1 MGGLL
6 RKLTIWICIPIY
18 RLIVSLY
25 SIFYNIANTRFL
37 EDDTIQQLS
46 ANIYVLVSVV
56 MLFAFSITI
65 LSAIVNPD
73 LLNDSKKGVAAAF
86 KRAIIGLA
94 LMVVIPFIF
103 DEIYDAQKNIM
114 DNSLIEKII
123 VGADFRCDQDEDGN
137 CKVGGNG
144 GQVIAG
150 NLISSVLYPVED
162 NVQISEN
169 ISDKYEKMI
178 TTDIRYIGAVSKHI
192 NVTTEGD
199 NAYHSD
205 FDDDDYAFNWDGLV
219 AIIAG
224 FATCYI
230 LLLFAID
237 MAIRVFKLAFLE
249 LTAPISIVAYMA
261 SGDKTLKSWAG
272 QVLKTFLDVFTR
284 IAAIAFYLFLIK
296 NLSTYMAKFEG
307 AEWSFTLKVLLIV
320 GMLIFVKQIPEFI
333 NNTFGTKFD
342 FKGGTIDSRLGEMA
356 IVGKQAQTAWR
367 AVKQATKLGAGA
379 AGLGLAAVANPLAAA
394 GVGLGYKAWNSGFK
408 KLGARAGKETATGRF
423 LTSAGKTAG
432 AYLKGNGLKSGL
444 TDARKA
450 YSESDFGLEHIAN
463 KNYKKALKE
472 DEKYNEKFGFT
483 DGSATDGKE
492 SNNLFE
498 ENVKKDLGKNRG
510 SVVQALHDANLK
522 KATVDKISSDK
533 DAIITELDALK
544 TNAKTTDAVNAIE
557 SIKNAF
563 ATGKMSSNVMR
574 TKLNGLIDA
583 GEIDSSS
590 GIKISGKLDSIENT
604 LDNNTDLKKLLV
616 GEKGVLKV
624 GSDLK
629 EVKRKVE
636 KKATDAKS
644 TYDDMYKGSSENIK
658 HEMDNYVSASDE
670 IIRKTVDERGKG
682 NNPKANNINTVG
694 THYNGSK
701 EKENDRKTRVEIHS
715 DKDTI
720 TNVEHTTLQENIDR
734 AANVHDAPTREEHI
748 SRQDDYNNL
757 FNSDVGSR
765 YLDANEREDDRIHG
779 TSNGNGNNTTNS
791 SAGSSNENANNDIN
805 VGGGSSSINVEG
817 LDDLFN
823 NLNKTITNA
832 SDDTNRILQNQLD
845 EQKNMSSELKNQT
858 NSINNVGNKLN
869 EFKSDV
875 SNSFNDIKKKMDD
888 SDK

>member
-56 MLFAFSITI
+56 MLFAFSVTI

-94 LMVVIPFIF
+94 LMVIVPFAF
-103 DEIYDAQKNIM
+103 DEIYAVQKNIM

-123 VGADFRCDQDEDGN
+123 VGADFRCDKDEDGN

-356 IVGKQAQTAWR
+356 IVGKQAQTAWC
-367 AVKQATKLGAGA
+367 AVKQAAKLGAGA
-379 AGLGLAAVANPLAAA
+379 VGLGLASVANPAAA
-394 GVGLGYKAWNSGFK
+394 LGLGLAHHGWNKGFK
-408 KLGARAGKETATGRF
+408 KLGARAGKETATGKF
-423 LTSAGKTAG
+423 LTSTGKTAG
-432 AYLKGNGLKSGL
+432 AYLKGKGLTSGL
-444 TDARKA
+444 ADAKKA
-450 YSESDFGLEHIAN
+450 YSESDFGLERIAN
-463 KNYKKALKE
+463 KNYKEAVKSNEEFNKKMGNDKDGMITDVNLAKIRFKA
-472 DEKYNEKFGFT
+472 N
-483 DGSATDGKE
+483 S
-492 SNNLFE
+492 
-498 ENVKKDLGKNRG
+498 KKDLGKVRG
-510 SVVQALHDANLK
+510 DAVDALLDANIK
-522 KATVDKISSDK
+522 KATVEKITSDK
-533 DAIITELDALK
+533 DVIVSNLDTLRA
-544 TNAKTTDAVNAIE
+544 NARTVEAQNAISDLKNNLLTGE
-557 SIKNAF
+557 YSINQF
-563 ATGKMSSNVMR
+563 R
-574 TKLNGLIDA
+574 EKLNGLIDR
-583 GEIDSSS
+583 GIINGTDGGTISS
-590 GIKISGKLDSIENT
+590 KLDSITNKIASDKDISDKLINSDGKLNFGGSGLGALTTIVNT
-604 LDNNTDLKKLLV
+604 
-616 GEKGVLKV
+616 
-624 GSDLK
+624 
-629 EVKRKVE
+629 
-636 KKATDAKS
+636 KASNAKT
-644 TYDDMYKGSSENIK
+644 TYDNLYKGSSESVK
-658 HEMDNYVSASDE
+658 QEMDRYNAQSEQIVTESVKQAQGQVKIDNKKNIHYQSP
-670 IIRKTVDERGKG
+670 
-682 NNPKANNINTVG
+682 NNVTSSNSSTQNSSSSSSTSNSNSTNTQSNSSTQNNAT
-694 THYNGSK
+694 TSSNGS
-701 EKENDRKTRVEIHS
+701 S
-715 DKDTI
+715 
-720 TNVEHTTLQENIDR
+720 
-734 AANVHDAPTREEHI
+734 
-748 SRQDDYNNL
+748 S
-757 FNSDVGSR
+757 S
-765 YLDANEREDDRIHG
+765 

-791 SAGSSNENANNDIN
+791 GAGSSNENANNTTN
-805 VGGGSSSINVEG
+805 AGGSSSSVNVEG

-832 SDDTNRILQNQLD
+832 SDGTNKILQDQLN

>member
-56 MLFAFSITI
+56 MLFAFSVTI

-94 LMVVIPFIF
+94 LMVIVPFAF
-103 DEIYDAQKNIM
+103 DEIYAVQKNIM

-123 VGADFRCDQDEDGN
+123 VGADFRCDKDEDGN

-367 AVKQATKLGAGA
+367 AVKQAAKLGAGA
-379 AGLGLAAVANPLAAA
+379 VGLGLASVANPAAA
-394 GVGLGYKAWNSGFK
+394 LGLGLAHHGWNKGFK
-408 KLGARAGKETATGRF
+408 KLGARAGKETATGKF
-423 LTSAGKTAG
+423 LTSTGKTAG
-432 AYLKGNGLKSGL
+432 AYLKGKGLTSGL
-444 TDARKA
+444 ADAKKA
-450 YSESDFGLEHIAN
+450 YSESDFGLERIAN
-463 KNYKKALKE
+463 KNYKEAVKSNEEFNKKMGNDKNGMITDVNLAKIRFKA
-472 DEKYNEKFGFT
+472 N
-483 DGSATDGKE
+483 S
-492 SNNLFE
+492 
-498 ENVKKDLGKNRG
+498 KKDLGKVRG
-510 SVVQALHDANLK
+510 DAVDALLDANIK
-522 KATVDKISSDK
+522 KATVEKITSDK
-533 DAIITELDALK
+533 DVIVSNLDTLRA
-544 TNAKTTDAVNAIE
+544 NARTVEAQNAISDLKNNLLTGE
-557 SIKNAF
+557 YSINQF
-563 ATGKMSSNVMR
+563 R
-574 TKLNGLIDA
+574 EKLNGLIDR
-583 GEIDSSS
+583 GIINGTDGGTISS
-590 GIKISGKLDSIENT
+590 KLDSITNKIASDKDISDKLINSDGKLNFGGSGLGALTTIVNT
-604 LDNNTDLKKLLV
+604 
-616 GEKGVLKV
+616 
-624 GSDLK
+624 
-629 EVKRKVE
+629 
-636 KKATDAKS
+636 KASNAKT
-644 TYDDMYKGSSENIK
+644 TYDNLYKGSSESVK
-658 HEMDNYVSASDE
+658 QEMDRYNAQSEQIVTESVKQAQGQVKIDNKKNIHYQSP
-670 IIRKTVDERGKG
+670 
-682 NNPKANNINTVG
+682 NNVTSSNSSTQNSSSSSSTSNSNSTNTQSNSSTQNNAT
-694 THYNGSK
+694 TSSNGS
-701 EKENDRKTRVEIHS
+701 S
-715 DKDTI
+715 
-720 TNVEHTTLQENIDR
+720 
-734 AANVHDAPTREEHI
+734 
-748 SRQDDYNNL
+748 S
-757 FNSDVGSR
+757 S
-765 YLDANEREDDRIHG
+765 
-779 TSNGNGNNTTNS
+779 TSNGNGNNTTN
-791 SAGSSNENANNDIN
+791 A
-805 VGGGSSSINVEG
+805 GGSSSSVNVEG

-832 SDDTNRILQNQLD
+832 SDGTNKILQDQLN

>member
-6 RKLTIWICIPIY
+6 RKLTIWICIPIS

-56 MLFAFSITI
+56 MLFAFSVTI

-94 LMVVIPFIF
+94 LMVIVPFAF
-103 DEIYDAQKNIM
+103 DEIYAVQKNIM

-123 VGADFRCDQDEDGN
+123 VGADFRCDKDEDGN

-367 AVKQATKLGAGA
+367 AVKQAAKLGAGA
-379 AGLGLAAVANPLAAA
+379 VGLGLASVANPAAA
-394 GVGLGYKAWNSGFK
+394 LGLGLAHHGWNKGFK
-408 KLGARAGKETATGRF
+408 KLGARAGKETATGKF

-432 AYLKGNGLKSGL
+432 AYLKGKGLTSGL
-444 TDARKA
+444 ADAKKA
-450 YSESDFGLEHIAN
+450 YSESDFGLERIAN
-463 KNYKKALKE
+463 KNYKEAVKSNEEFNKKMGNDE
-472 DEKYNEKFGFT
+472 DGMIT
-483 DGSATDGKE
+483 DVNLAKTNF
-492 SNNLFE
+492 NN
-498 ENVKKDLGKNRG
+498 NSKKDLGTVRG
-510 SVVQALHDANLK
+510 KAVDALLDANIQ
-522 KATVDKISSDK
+522 KAKVEKITSDK
-533 DAIITELDALK
+533 DAIVSNLDTLMANAKTVEAQNAISDLKNNLLTSKYSINQFRENLNNLIDQGIINGTDGGTISSKLDSITNKIASDK
-544 TNAKTTDAVNAIE
+544 TISDKLINSDGKLNFGGSGLGTLTTIVNTKASNAKTTY
-557 SIKNAF
+557 
-563 ATGKMSSNVMR
+563 
-574 TKLNGLIDA
+574 
-583 GEIDSSS
+583 
-590 GIKISGKLDSIENT
+590 
-604 LDNNTDLKKLLV
+604 DNL
-616 GEKGVLKV
+616 
-624 GSDLK
+624 
-629 EVKRKVE
+629 
-636 KKATDAKS
+636 
-644 TYDDMYKGSSENIK
+644 YKGSSENVK
-658 HEMDNYVSASDE
+658 QEMDKYSAQSE
-670 IIRKTVDERGKG
+670 QIVTESVKQAQGKVKIE
-682 NNPKANNINTVG
+682 NKDNIHYQSPKNVTSANSST
-694 THYNGSK
+694 
-701 EKENDRKTRVEIHS
+701 
-715 DKDTI
+715 
-720 TNVEHTTLQENIDR
+720 Q
-734 AANVHDAPTREEHI
+734 
-748 SRQDDYNNL
+748 
-757 FNSDVGSR
+757 NSSSSSS
-765 YLDANEREDDRIHG
+765 
-779 TSNGNGNNTTNS
+779 TSNSNSTNTQNNTTQN
-791 SAGSSNENANNDIN
+791 
-805 VGGGSSSINVEG
+805 
-817 LDDLFN
+817 
-823 NLNKTITNA
+823 TQ
-832 SDDTNRILQNQLD
+832 SDDTDDALDAMMNAQIEVNEERLNNAWKNQSTD
-845 EQKNMSSELKNQT
+845 DTYRRGTFEPQKNDN
-858 NSINNVGNKLN
+858 NS
-869 EFKSDV
+869 
-875 SNSFNDIKKKMDD
+875 NDSYDDMFADQYDNDD
-888 SDK
+888 SNPFAGTDDDKE

>member
-18 RLIVSLY
+18 RHITSFY

-37 EDDTIQQLS
+37 EDNTIQQLS

-56 MLFAFSITI
+56 MLFAFSVTI

-94 LMVVIPFIF
+94 LMVIVPFAF
-103 DEIYDAQKNIM
+103 DEIYAVQKNIM

-123 VGADFRCDQDEDGN
+123 VGADFRCDKDEDGN

-144 GQVIAG
+144 GQVIEG
-150 NLISSVLYPVED
+150 NLISSVLYPVAD
-162 NVQISEN
+162 DVQISEN

-261 SGDKTLKSWAG
+261 SGDKILKSWG
-272 QVLKTFLDVFTR
+272 QEVLKTFLDVFVR

-307 AEWSFTLKVLLIV
+307 AEWSFILKVLLIV
-320 GMLIFVKQIPEFI
+320 GMLIFVKQIPDLI
-333 NNTFGTKFD
+333 NNIFKTSISL
-342 FKGGTIDSRLGEMA
+342 KGGIGGRLGEMA
-356 IVGKQAQTAWR
+356 VVGKQAQAAWG
-367 AVKQATKLGAGA
+367 AVKQAAKLGAGA
-379 AGLGLAAVANPLAAA
+379 VGLGLASVANPAAA
-394 GVGLGYKAWNSGFK
+394 LGLGLAHHGWNKGFK
-408 KLGARAGKETATGRF
+408 KLGARAGKETATGKF

-444 TDARKA
+444 TDAKKA
-450 YSESDFGLEHIAN
+450 YSESDFGLERIAN
-463 KNYKKALKE
+463 KNYKEAVKNNEEFNKKMGFNKYGQSTNA
-472 DEKYNEKFGFT
+472 EKDLVTFT
-483 DGSATDGKE
+483 S
-492 SNNLFE
+492 
-498 ENVKKDLGKNRG
+498 NVKKDLGK
-510 SVVQALHDANLK
+510 SQAQAVQNLNTANLK
-522 KATVDKISSDK
+522 KATVDQISSDK
-533 DAIITELDALK
+533 DAIISELDALR
-544 TNAKTTDAVNAIE
+544 TNAKTTEAVNAIE
-557 SIKNAF
+557 GIKNSF
-563 ATGKMSSNVMR
+563 AKGTMSSNKMR

-590 GIKISGKLDSIENT
+590 GLKISGKLDSIENT
-604 LDNNTDLKKLLV
+604 LDNNTDLKKILV
-616 GEKGVLKV
+616 GSGGVLKV

-629 EVKRKVE
+629 DLKTRTE
-636 KKATDAKS
+636 KAATIAKS
-644 TYDDMYKGSSENIK
+644 NYDTVYNGSSESAK
-658 HEMDNYVSASDE
+658 KEMDNYVAASDE
-670 IIRKTVDERGKG
+670 IVSKYVKEKG
-682 NNPKANNINTVG
+682 KANNKSENINTVG
-694 THYNGSK
+694 THYDGSK
-701 EKENDRKTRVEIHS
+701 EKENDGQTRVEIS
-715 DKDTI
+715 NTSS
-720 TNVEHTTLQENIDR
+720 TSRETVQERIDR
-734 AANVHDAPTREEHI
+734 VANVHDAPTREEHI
-748 SRQDDYNNL
+748 SRQADYNDL
-757 FNSDVGSR
+757 FNSDAGSR

-791 SAGSSNENANNDIN
+791 GAGSSNENANNTTN
-805 VGGGSSSINVEG
+805 AGGRSSSVNVEG

-832 SDDTNRILQNQLD
+832 SDGTNKILQDQLN

>member
-1 MGGLL
+1 MKELQ
-6 RKLTIWICIPIY
+6 Y
-18 RLIVSLY
+18 LY

-56 MLFAFSITI
+56 MLFAFSVTI

-94 LMVVIPFIF
+94 LMVIVPFAF
-103 DEIYDAQKNIM
+103 DEIYAVQKNIM

-123 VGADFRCDQDEDGN
+123 VGADFRCDKDEDGN

-356 IVGKQAQTAWR
+356 IVGKQAQTAWC
-367 AVKQATKLGAGA
+367 AVKQAAKLGAGA
-379 AGLGLAAVANPLAAA
+379 VGLGLASVANPAAA
-394 GVGLGYKAWNSGFK
+394 LGLGLAHHGWNKGFK
-408 KLGARAGKETATGRF
+408 KLGARAGKETATGKF
-423 LTSAGKTAG
+423 LTSTGKTAG
-432 AYLKGNGLKSGL
+432 AYLKGKGLTSGL
-444 TDARKA
+444 ADAKKA
-450 YSESDFGLEHIAN
+450 YSESDFGLERIAN
-463 KNYKKALKE
+463 KNYKEAVKSNEEFNKKMGNDKDGMITDVNLAKIRFKA
-472 DEKYNEKFGFT
+472 N
-483 DGSATDGKE
+483 S
-492 SNNLFE
+492 
-498 ENVKKDLGKNRG
+498 KKDLGKVRG
-510 SVVQALHDANLK
+510 DAVDALLDANIK
-522 KATVDKISSDK
+522 KATVEKITSDK
-533 DAIITELDALK
+533 DVIVSNLDTLRA
-544 TNAKTTDAVNAIE
+544 NARTVEAQNAISDLKNNLLTGE
-557 SIKNAF
+557 YSINQF
-563 ATGKMSSNVMR
+563 R
-574 TKLNGLIDA
+574 EKLNGLIDR
-583 GEIDSSS
+583 GIINGTDGGTISS
-590 GIKISGKLDSIENT
+590 KLDSITNKIASDKDISDKLINSDGKLNFGGSGLGALTTIVNT
-604 LDNNTDLKKLLV
+604 
-616 GEKGVLKV
+616 
-624 GSDLK
+624 
-629 EVKRKVE
+629 
-636 KKATDAKS
+636 KASNAKT
-644 TYDDMYKGSSENIK
+644 TYDNLYKGSSESVK
-658 HEMDNYVSASDE
+658 QEMDRYNAQSEQIVTESVKQAQGQVKIDNKKNIHYQSP
-670 IIRKTVDERGKG
+670 
-682 NNPKANNINTVG
+682 NNVTSSNSSTQNSSSSSSTSNSNSTNTQSNSSTQNNAT
-694 THYNGSK
+694 TSSNGS
-701 EKENDRKTRVEIHS
+701 S
-715 DKDTI
+715 
-720 TNVEHTTLQENIDR
+720 
-734 AANVHDAPTREEHI
+734 
-748 SRQDDYNNL
+748 S
-757 FNSDVGSR
+757 S
-765 YLDANEREDDRIHG
+765 

-791 SAGSSNENANNDIN
+791 GAGSSNENANNTTN
-805 VGGGSSSINVEG
+805 AGGSSSSVNVEG

-832 SDDTNRILQNQLD
+832 SDGTNKILQDQLN

>member
-56 MLFAFSITI
+56 MLFAFSVTI

-94 LMVVIPFIF
+94 LMVIVPFAF
-103 DEIYDAQKNIM
+103 DEIYAVQKNIM

-123 VGADFRCDQDEDGN
+123 VGADFRCDKDEDGN

-367 AVKQATKLGAGA
+367 AVKQAAKLGAGA
-379 AGLGLAAVANPLAAA
+379 VGLGLASVANPAAA
-394 GVGLGYKAWNSGFK
+394 LGLGLAHHGWNKGFK
-408 KLGARAGKETATGRF
+408 KLGARAGKETATGKF
-423 LTSAGKTAG
+423 LTSTGKTAG
-432 AYLKGNGLKSGL
+432 AYLKGKGLTSGL
-444 TDARKA
+444 ADAKKA
-450 YSESDFGLEHIAN
+450 YSESDFGLERIAN
-463 KNYKKALKE
+463 KNYKEAVKSNEEFNKKMGNDKDGMITDVNLAKIRFKA
-472 DEKYNEKFGFT
+472 N
-483 DGSATDGKE
+483 S
-492 SNNLFE
+492 
-498 ENVKKDLGKNRG
+498 KKDLGKVRG
-510 SVVQALHDANLK
+510 DAVDALLDANIK
-522 KATVDKISSDK
+522 KATVEKITSDK
-533 DAIITELDALK
+533 DVIVSNLDTLRANAKTVEAQNAISDLKNNLLTSKYSINQFRENLNNLIDQGIINGTDGGTISSKLDSITNKIASDK
-544 TNAKTTDAVNAIE
+544 TISDKLINSDGKLNFGGSGLGTLTTIVNTKASNAKTTY
-557 SIKNAF
+557 
-563 ATGKMSSNVMR
+563 
-574 TKLNGLIDA
+574 
-583 GEIDSSS
+583 
-590 GIKISGKLDSIENT
+590 
-604 LDNNTDLKKLLV
+604 DNL
-616 GEKGVLKV
+616 
-624 GSDLK
+624 
-629 EVKRKVE
+629 
-636 KKATDAKS
+636 
-644 TYDDMYKGSSENIK
+644 YKGSSENVK
-658 HEMDNYVSASDE
+658 QEMDKYSAQSE
-670 IIRKTVDERGKG
+670 QIVTESVKQAQGKVKIE
-682 NNPKANNINTVG
+682 NKDNIHYQSPKNVTSANSST
-694 THYNGSK
+694 
-701 EKENDRKTRVEIHS
+701 
-715 DKDTI
+715 
-720 TNVEHTTLQENIDR
+720 Q
-734 AANVHDAPTREEHI
+734 
-748 SRQDDYNNL
+748 
-757 FNSDVGSR
+757 NSSSSSS
-765 YLDANEREDDRIHG
+765 
-779 TSNGNGNNTTNS
+779 TSNSNSTNIQNNTTQN
-791 SAGSSNENANNDIN
+791 
-805 VGGGSSSINVEG
+805 
-817 LDDLFN
+817 
-823 NLNKTITNA
+823 TQ
-832 SDDTNRILQNQLD
+832 SDDTDDALDTMMNAQIEVNEERLNNAWKNQSTD
-845 EQKNMSSELKNQT
+845 DTYRRGTFEPQKNDN
-858 NSINNVGNKLN
+858 NS
-869 EFKSDV
+869 
-875 SNSFNDIKKKMDD
+875 NDSYDDMFADQYDNDD
-888 SDK
+888 SNPFAGTDDDKE

>member
-56 MLFAFSITI
+56 MLFAFSVTI

-94 LMVVIPFIF
+94 LMVIVPFAF
-103 DEIYDAQKNIM
+103 DEIYAVQKNIM

-123 VGADFRCDQDEDGN
+123 VGADFRCDKDEDGN

-367 AVKQATKLGAGA
+367 AVKQAAKLGAGA
-379 AGLGLAAVANPLAAA
+379 VGLGLASVANPAAA
-394 GVGLGYKAWNSGFK
+394 LGLGLAHHGWNKGFK
-408 KLGARAGKETATGRF
+408 KLGARAGKETATGKF
-423 LTSAGKTAG
+423 LTSTGKTAG
-432 AYLKGNGLKSGL
+432 AYLKGKGLTSGL
-444 TDARKA
+444 ADAKKA
-450 YSESDFGLEHIAN
+450 YSESDFGLERIAN
-463 KNYKKALKE
+463 KNYKEAVKSNEEFNKKMGNDKDGMITDVNLAKIRFKA
-472 DEKYNEKFGFT
+472 N
-483 DGSATDGKE
+483 S
-492 SNNLFE
+492 
-498 ENVKKDLGKNRG
+498 KKDLGKVRG
-510 SVVQALHDANLK
+510 DAVDALLDANIK
-522 KATVDKISSDK
+522 KATVEKITSDK
-533 DAIITELDALK
+533 DVIVSNLDTLRA
-544 TNAKTTDAVNAIE
+544 NARTVEAQNAISDLKNNLLTGE
-557 SIKNAF
+557 YSINQF
-563 ATGKMSSNVMR
+563 R
-574 TKLNGLIDA
+574 EKLNGLIDR
-583 GEIDSSS
+583 GIINGTDGGTISS
-590 GIKISGKLDSIENT
+590 KLDSITNKIASDKDISDKLINSDGKLNFGGSGLGALTTIVNT
-604 LDNNTDLKKLLV
+604 
-616 GEKGVLKV
+616 
-624 GSDLK
+624 
-629 EVKRKVE
+629 
-636 KKATDAKS
+636 KASNAKT
-644 TYDDMYKGSSENIK
+644 TYDNLYKGSSESVK
-658 HEMDNYVSASDE
+658 QEMDRYNAQSEQIVTESVKQAQGQVKIDNKKNIHYQSP
-670 IIRKTVDERGKG
+670 
-682 NNPKANNINTVG
+682 NNVTSSNSSTQNSSSSSSTSNSNSTNTQSNSSTQNNAT
-694 THYNGSK
+694 TSSNGS
-701 EKENDRKTRVEIHS
+701 S
-715 DKDTI
+715 
-720 TNVEHTTLQENIDR
+720 
-734 AANVHDAPTREEHI
+734 
-748 SRQDDYNNL
+748 S
-757 FNSDVGSR
+757 S
-765 YLDANEREDDRIHG
+765 

-791 SAGSSNENANNDIN
+791 GAGSSNENANNTTN

>member
-56 MLFAFSITI
+56 MLFAFSVTI

-94 LMVVIPFIF
+94 LMVIVPFAF
-103 DEIYDAQKNIM
+103 DEIYAVQKNIM

-123 VGADFRCDQDEDGN
+123 VGADFRCDKDEDGN

-367 AVKQATKLGAGA
+367 AVKQAAKLGAGA
-379 AGLGLAAVANPLAAA
+379 VGLGLASVANPAAA
-394 GVGLGYKAWNSGFK
+394 LGLGLAHHGWNKGFK
-408 KLGARAGKETATGRF
+408 KLGARAGKETATGKF
-423 LTSAGKTAG
+423 LTSTGKTAG
-432 AYLKGNGLKSGL
+432 AYLKGKGLTSGL
-444 TDARKA
+444 ADAKKA
-450 YSESDFGLEHIAN
+450 YSESDFGLERIAN
-463 KNYKKALKE
+463 KNYKEAVKSNEEFNKKMGNDKDGMITDVNLAKIRFKA
-472 DEKYNEKFGFT
+472 N
-483 DGSATDGKE
+483 S
-492 SNNLFE
+492 
-498 ENVKKDLGKNRG
+498 KKDLGKVRG
-510 SVVQALHDANLK
+510 DVVDALLDANIK
-522 KATVDKISSDK
+522 KATVEKITSDK
-533 DAIITELDALK
+533 DVIVSNLDTLRA
-544 TNAKTTDAVNAIE
+544 NARTVEAQNAISDLKNNLLTGE
-557 SIKNAF
+557 YSINQF
-563 ATGKMSSNVMR
+563 R
-574 TKLNGLIDA
+574 EKLNGLIDR
-583 GEIDSSS
+583 GIINGTDGGTISS
-590 GIKISGKLDSIENT
+590 KLDSITNKIASDKDISDKLINSDGKLNFGGSVLGALTTIVNT
-604 LDNNTDLKKLLV
+604 
-616 GEKGVLKV
+616 
-624 GSDLK
+624 
-629 EVKRKVE
+629 
-636 KKATDAKS
+636 KASNAKT
-644 TYDDMYKGSSENIK
+644 TYDNLYKGSSESVK
-658 HEMDNYVSASDE
+658 QEMDRYNAQSEQIVTESVKQAQGQVKIDNKKNIHYQSP
-670 IIRKTVDERGKG
+670 
-682 NNPKANNINTVG
+682 NNVTSSNSSTQNSSSSSSTSNSNSTNTQSNSSTQNNAT
-694 THYNGSK
+694 TSSNGS
-701 EKENDRKTRVEIHS
+701 S
-715 DKDTI
+715 
-720 TNVEHTTLQENIDR
+720 
-734 AANVHDAPTREEHI
+734 
-748 SRQDDYNNL
+748 S
-757 FNSDVGSR
+757 S
-765 YLDANEREDDRIHG
+765 

-791 SAGSSNENANNDIN
+791 GAGSSNENANNTTN

>member
-18 RLIVSLY
+18 RLIKSFYL
-25 SIFYNIANTRFL
+25 IFYNIANTRFL

-56 MLFAFSITI
+56 MLFAFSVTI

-94 LMVVIPFIF
+94 LMVVIPFAF
-103 DEIYDAQKNIM
+103 DEIYAVQKNIM

-123 VGADFRCDQDEDGN
+123 VGADFRCDQNEEGN
-137 CKVGGNG
+137 CTTGGNG

-150 NLISSVLYPVED
+150 NLISSVLYPVTD

-169 ISDKYEKMI
+169 ISEKYEKMI
-178 TTDIRYIGAVSKHI
+178 TTDIRYIGAVAKHI

-199 NAYHSD
+199 NAYRSD

-224 FATCYI
+224 GATCYI

-261 SGDKTLKSWAG
+261 SGDKILKSWG
-272 QVLKTFLDVFTR
+272 QEVLKTFLDVFVR

-307 AEWSFTLKVLLIV
+307 AEWSFILKVLLIV
-320 GMLIFVKQIPEFI
+320 GMLIFVKQIPDLI
-333 NNTFGTKFD
+333 NNIFKTSLSL
-342 FKGGTIDSRLGEMA
+342 KGGIGGRLGEMA
-356 IVGKQAQTAWR
+356 VVGKQAQAAWG
-367 AVKQATKLGAGA
+367 AVKQAAKLGAGA
-379 AGLGLAAVANPLAAA
+379 VGLGLASVANPAAA
-394 GVGLGYKAWNSGFK
+394 LGLGLAHHGWNKGFK
-408 KLGARAGKETATGRF
+408 KLGARAGKETATGKF

-444 TDARKA
+444 TDAKKA
-450 YSESDFGLEHIAN
+450 YSESDFGLERIAN
-463 KNYKKALKE
+463 KNYKEAVKNNEEFNKKMGFNDYGQSTNA
-472 DEKYNEKFGFT
+472 EK
-483 DGSATDGKE
+483 DLATFD
-492 SNNLFE
+492 S
-498 ENVKKDLGKNRG
+498 NVKKDLGK
-510 SVVQALHDANLK
+510 SQAQAVQKLNTANLK
-522 KATVDKISSDK
+522 KATVDQISSDK
-533 DAIITELDALK
+533 DAIISELDALR
-544 TNAKTTDAVNAIE
+544 TNAKTTEAVNAIE
-557 SIKNAF
+557 GIKNSF
-563 ATGKMSSNVMR
+563 AKGNMSSNEMR

-590 GIKISGKLDSIENT
+590 GLKISGKLDSIENT
-604 LDNNTDLKKLLV
+604 LDNNIELKKALV
-616 GEKGVLKV
+616 GANGELKV
-624 GSDLK
+624 GTNLK
-629 EVKRKVE
+629 ELKTGAE
-636 KKATDAKS
+636 KAATIAKS
-644 TYDDMYKGSSENIK
+644 NYDTVYNGSSESAK
-658 HEMDNYVSASDE
+658 KEMDNYVAASDE
-670 IIRKTVDERGKG
+670 IVSKYVKEKG
-682 NNPKANNINTVG
+682 KANNKPENINTVG
-694 THYNGSK
+694 THYDGSK
-701 EKENDRKTRVEIHS
+701 EKENDGEKRVEIHQTEGI
-715 DKDTI
+715 K
-720 TNVEHTTLQENIDR
+720 NVEHTTLQENIDR

-748 SRQDDYNNL
+748 SRQADYNDL
-757 FNSDVGSR
+757 FNSDAGSR

-779 TSNGNGNNTTNS
+779 TSNENGNNTTNS
-791 SAGSSNENANNDIN
+791 GAGSSNENANNTTN
-805 VGGGSSSINVEG
+805 AGGSSSSVNVEG

-832 SDDTNRILQNQLD
+832 SDGTNKILQDQLN

>member
-56 MLFAFSITI
+56 MLFAFSVTI

-94 LMVVIPFIF
+94 LMVIVPFAF
-103 DEIYDAQKNIM
+103 DEIYAVQKNIM

-123 VGADFRCDQDEDGN
+123 VGADFRCDKDEDGN

-367 AVKQATKLGAGA
+367 AVKQAAKLGAGA
-379 AGLGLAAVANPLAAA
+379 VGLGLASVANPAAA
-394 GVGLGYKAWNSGFK
+394 LGLGLAHHGWNKGFK
-408 KLGARAGKETATGRF
+408 KLGARAGKETATGKF
-423 LTSAGKTAG
+423 LTSTGKTAG
-432 AYLKGNGLKSGL
+432 AYLKGKGLTSGL
-444 TDARKA
+444 ADAKKA
-450 YSESDFGLEHIAN
+450 YSESDFGLERIAN
-463 KNYKKALKE
+463 KNYKEAVKSNEEFNKKMGNDKDGMITDVNLAKIRFKA
-472 DEKYNEKFGFT
+472 N
-483 DGSATDGKE
+483 S
-492 SNNLFE
+492 
-498 ENVKKDLGKNRG
+498 KKDLGKVRG
-510 SVVQALHDANLK
+510 DAVDALLDANIK
-522 KATVDKISSDK
+522 KATVEKITSDK
-533 DAIITELDALK
+533 DVIVSNLDTLRA
-544 TNAKTTDAVNAIE
+544 NARTVEAQNAISDLKNNLLTGE
-557 SIKNAF
+557 YSINQF
-563 ATGKMSSNVMR
+563 R
-574 TKLNGLIDA
+574 EKLNGLIDR
-583 GEIDSSS
+583 GIINGTDGGTISS
-590 GIKISGKLDSIENT
+590 KLDSITNKIASDKDISDKLINSDGKLNFGGSGLGALTTIVNT
-604 LDNNTDLKKLLV
+604 
-616 GEKGVLKV
+616 
-624 GSDLK
+624 
-629 EVKRKVE
+629 
-636 KKATDAKS
+636 KASNAKT
-644 TYDDMYKGSSENIK
+644 TYDNLYKGSSESVK
-658 HEMDNYVSASDE
+658 QEMDRYNAQSEKIVTESVKQAQGQVKIDNKKNIHYQSP
-670 IIRKTVDERGKG
+670 
-682 NNPKANNINTVG
+682 NNVTSSNSSTQNSSSSSSTSNSNSTNTQSNSSTQNNAT
-694 THYNGSK
+694 TSSNGS
-701 EKENDRKTRVEIHS
+701 S
-715 DKDTI
+715 
-720 TNVEHTTLQENIDR
+720 
-734 AANVHDAPTREEHI
+734 
-748 SRQDDYNNL
+748 S
-757 FNSDVGSR
+757 S
-765 YLDANEREDDRIHG
+765 

-791 SAGSSNENANNDIN
+791 GAGSSNENANNTTN
-805 VGGGSSSINVEG
+805 AGGSSSSVNVEG

-832 SDDTNRILQNQLD
+832 SDGTNKILQDQLN

>member
-94 LMVVIPFIF
+94 LMVIVPFAF
-103 DEIYDAQKNIM
+103 DEIYAVQKNIM

-123 VGADFRCDQDEDGN
+123 VGADFRCDKDEDGN

-367 AVKQATKLGAGA
+367 AVKQAAKLGAGA
-379 AGLGLAAVANPLAAA
+379 VGLGLASVANPAAA
-394 GVGLGYKAWNSGFK
+394 LGLGLAHHGWNKGFK
-408 KLGARAGKETATGRF
+408 KLGARAGKETATGKF
-423 LTSAGKTAG
+423 LTSTGKTAG
-432 AYLKGNGLKSGL
+432 AYLKGKGLTSGL
-444 TDARKA
+444 ADAKKA
-450 YSESDFGLEHIAN
+450 YSESDFGLERIAN
-463 KNYKKALKE
+463 KNYKEAVKSNEEFNKKMGNDKDGMITDVNLAKIRFKA
-472 DEKYNEKFGFT
+472 N
-483 DGSATDGKE
+483 S
-492 SNNLFE
+492 
-498 ENVKKDLGKNRG
+498 KKDLGKVRG
-510 SVVQALHDANLK
+510 DAVDALLDANIK
-522 KATVDKISSDK
+522 KATVEKITSDK
-533 DAIITELDALK
+533 DVIVSNLDTLRA
-544 TNAKTTDAVNAIE
+544 NARTVEAQNAISDLKNNLLTGE
-557 SIKNAF
+557 YSINQF
-563 ATGKMSSNVMR
+563 R
-574 TKLNGLIDA
+574 EKLNGLIDR
-583 GEIDSSS
+583 GIINGTDGGTISS
-590 GIKISGKLDSIENT
+590 KLDSITNKIASDKDISDKLINSDGKLNFGGSGLGALTTIVNT
-604 LDNNTDLKKLLV
+604 
-616 GEKGVLKV
+616 
-624 GSDLK
+624 
-629 EVKRKVE
+629 
-636 KKATDAKS
+636 KASNAKT
-644 TYDDMYKGSSENIK
+644 TYDNLYKGSSESVK
-658 HEMDNYVSASDE
+658 QEMDRYNAQSEQIVTESVKQAQGQVKIDNKKNIHYQSP
-670 IIRKTVDERGKG
+670 
-682 NNPKANNINTVG
+682 NNVTSSNSSTQNSSSSSSTSNSNSTNTQSNSSTQNNAT
-694 THYNGSK
+694 TSSNGS
-701 EKENDRKTRVEIHS
+701 S
-715 DKDTI
+715 
-720 TNVEHTTLQENIDR
+720 
-734 AANVHDAPTREEHI
+734 
-748 SRQDDYNNL
+748 S
-757 FNSDVGSR
+757 S
-765 YLDANEREDDRIHG
+765 

-791 SAGSSNENANNDIN
+791 GAGSSNENANNTTN
-805 VGGGSSSINVEG
+805 AGGSSSSVNVEG

-832 SDDTNRILQNQLD
+832 SDGTNKILQDQLN

>member
-56 MLFAFSITI
+56 MLFAFSVTI

-94 LMVVIPFIF
+94 LMVIVPFAF
-103 DEIYDAQKNIM
+103 DEIYAVQKNIM

-123 VGADFRCDQDEDGN
+123 VGADFRCDKDEDGN
-137 CKVGGNG
+137 CKVRGNG

-367 AVKQATKLGAGA
+367 AVKQAAKLGAGA
-379 AGLGLAAVANPLAAA
+379 VGLGLASVANPAAA
-394 GVGLGYKAWNSGFK
+394 LGLGLAHHGWNKGFK
-408 KLGARAGKETATGRF
+408 KLGARAGKETATGKF
-423 LTSAGKTAG
+423 LTSTGKTAG
-432 AYLKGNGLKSGL
+432 AYLKGKGLTSGL
-444 TDARKA
+444 ADAKKT
-450 YSESDFGLEHIAN
+450 YSESDFGLERIAN
-463 KNYKKALKE
+463 KNYKEAVKSNEEFNKKMGNDKDGMITDVNLAKIRFKA
-472 DEKYNEKFGFT
+472 N
-483 DGSATDGKE
+483 S
-492 SNNLFE
+492 
-498 ENVKKDLGKNRG
+498 KKDLGKVRG
-510 SVVQALHDANLK
+510 DVVDALLDANIK
-522 KATVDKISSDK
+522 KATVEKITSDK
-533 DAIITELDALK
+533 DVIVSNLDTLRA
-544 TNAKTTDAVNAIE
+544 NARTVEAQNAISDLKNNLLTGE
-557 SIKNAF
+557 YSINQF
-563 ATGKMSSNVMR
+563 R
-574 TKLNGLIDA
+574 EKLNGLIDR
-583 GEIDSSS
+583 GIINGTDGGTISS
-590 GIKISGKLDSIENT
+590 KLDSITNKIASDKDISDKLINSDGKLNFGGSGLGALTTIVNT
-604 LDNNTDLKKLLV
+604 
-616 GEKGVLKV
+616 
-624 GSDLK
+624 
-629 EVKRKVE
+629 
-636 KKATDAKS
+636 KASNAKT
-644 TYDDMYKGSSENIK
+644 TYDNLYKGSSESVK
-658 HEMDNYVSASDE
+658 QEMDRYNAQSEQIVTESVKQAQGQVKIDNKKNIHYQSP
-670 IIRKTVDERGKG
+670 
-682 NNPKANNINTVG
+682 NNVTSSNSSTQNSSSSSSTSNSNSTNTQSNSSTQNNAT
-694 THYNGSK
+694 TSSNGS
-701 EKENDRKTRVEIHS
+701 S
-715 DKDTI
+715 
-720 TNVEHTTLQENIDR
+720 
-734 AANVHDAPTREEHI
+734 
-748 SRQDDYNNL
+748 S
-757 FNSDVGSR
+757 S
-765 YLDANEREDDRIHG
+765 

-791 SAGSSNENANNDIN
+791 GAGSSNENANNTTN

>member
-56 MLFAFSITI
+56 MLFAFSVTI

-94 LMVVIPFIF
+94 LMVIVPFAF
-103 DEIYDAQKNIM
+103 DEIYAVQKNIM

-123 VGADFRCDQDEDGN
+123 VGADFRCDKDEDGN

-367 AVKQATKLGAGA
+367 AVKQAAKLGAGA
-379 AGLGLAAVANPLAAA
+379 VGLGLASVANPAAA
-394 GVGLGYKAWNSGFK
+394 LGLGLAHHGWNKGFK
-408 KLGARAGKETATGRF
+408 KLGARAGKETATGKF
-423 LTSAGKTAG
+423 LTSTGKTAG
-432 AYLKGNGLKSGL
+432 AYLKGKGLTSGL
-444 TDARKA
+444 ADAKKA
-450 YSESDFGLEHIAN
+450 YSESDFGLERIAN
-463 KNYKKALKE
+463 KNYKEAVKSNEEFNKKMGNDKDGMITDVNLAKIRFKA
-472 DEKYNEKFGFT
+472 N
-483 DGSATDGKE
+483 S
-492 SNNLFE
+492 
-498 ENVKKDLGKNRG
+498 KKDLGKVRG
-510 SVVQALHDANLK
+510 DVVDALLDANIK
-522 KATVDKISSDK
+522 KATVEKITSDK
-533 DAIITELDALK
+533 DVIVSNLDTLRA
-544 TNAKTTDAVNAIE
+544 NARTVEAQNAISDLKNNLLTGE
-557 SIKNAF
+557 YSINQF
-563 ATGKMSSNVMR
+563 R
-574 TKLNGLIDA
+574 EKLNGLIDR
-583 GEIDSSS
+583 GIINGTDGGTISS
-590 GIKISGKLDSIENT
+590 KLDSITNKIASDKDISDKLINSDGKLNFGGSGLGALTTIVNT
-604 LDNNTDLKKLLV
+604 
-616 GEKGVLKV
+616 
-624 GSDLK
+624 
-629 EVKRKVE
+629 
-636 KKATDAKS
+636 KASNAKT
-644 TYDDMYKGSSENIK
+644 TYDNLYKGSSESVK
-658 HEMDNYVSASDE
+658 QEMDRYNAQSEQIVTESVKQAQGQVKIDNKKNIHYQSP
-670 IIRKTVDERGKG
+670 
-682 NNPKANNINTVG
+682 NNVTSSNSSTQNSSSSSSTSNSNSTNTQSNSSTQNNAT
-694 THYNGSK
+694 TSSNGS
-701 EKENDRKTRVEIHS
+701 S
-715 DKDTI
+715 
-720 TNVEHTTLQENIDR
+720 
-734 AANVHDAPTREEHI
+734 
-748 SRQDDYNNL
+748 S
-757 FNSDVGSR
+757 S
-765 YLDANEREDDRIHG
+765 

-791 SAGSSNENANNDIN
+791 GAGSSNENANNTTN